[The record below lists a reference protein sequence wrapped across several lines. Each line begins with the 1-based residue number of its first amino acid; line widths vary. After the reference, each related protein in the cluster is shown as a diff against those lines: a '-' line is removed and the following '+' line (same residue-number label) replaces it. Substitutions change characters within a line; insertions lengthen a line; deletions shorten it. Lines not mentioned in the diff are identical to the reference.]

1 VTVPRDV
8 PNPALLLPLGNI
20 HGYYSSSLSFL
31 QSARKCHI
39 VFSAAPEGHCTPAF
53 FSPDLFS
60 ALADGLP
67 VLCVWFPKQ
76 KSTPNDINV
85 VYWFYK

>member
-1 VTVPRDV
+1 MMAVFV
-8 PNPALLLPLGNI
+8 
-20 HGYYSSSLSFL
+20 SL
-31 QSARKCHI
+31 QCHI